1 MKNVSTKEI
10 VSVIKEK
17 GIPIQWQEFGMKLS
31 MDGALSTEITNKIIT
46 YRKNKNHSEALIKEI
61 TKLFQAKIEN
71 LVMAQQLLQNTIAE
85 YDKQSIWSELDDQ
98 MFTVNFDEV
107 IDFLRSDFALHP
119 YPVVLESLRFNWKY
133 MKENGVRQFYIMT
146 QEYLEKVKSITKEA
160 KSAFGDEV
168 MTKLSKPY
176 WLLRS
181 DLISIEVPMH
191 CDTCRITISVIIAA
205 REITQ
210 VGFFKKASREAMTV
224 KV

>member
-1 MKNVSTKEI
+1 M
-10 VSVIKEK
+10 
-17 GIPIQWQEFGMKLS
+17 L
-31 MDGALSTEITNKIIT
+31 
-46 YRKNKNHSEALIKEI
+46 
-61 TKLFQAKIEN
+61 
-71 LVMAQQLLQNTIAE
+71 
-85 YDKQSIWSELDDQ
+85 
-98 MFTVNFDEV
+98 TVNIDEV
-107 IDFLRSDFALHP
+107 IDFLRSDFALYP

-133 MKENGVRQFYIMT
+133 MKENGIRQFYIMT
-146 QEYLEKVKSITKEA
+146 QEYLEKVKGVTQEA

-191 CDTCRITISVIIAA
+191 CDVCRVTISVIIAA

-210 VGFFKKASREAMTV
+210 TGFLKKASREEMTV